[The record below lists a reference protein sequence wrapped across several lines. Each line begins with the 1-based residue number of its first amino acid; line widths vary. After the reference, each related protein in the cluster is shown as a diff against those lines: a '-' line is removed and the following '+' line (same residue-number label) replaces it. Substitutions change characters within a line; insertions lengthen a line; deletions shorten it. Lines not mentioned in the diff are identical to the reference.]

1 MIFAILRIPKLVDKE
16 LYPIRRRSHKAHTP
30 QMAHLLPIFIVDA
43 VGEVDGVIEQ
53 RGLGCRGR
61 DDGDRVLVQQ
71 QHLHL
76 RRTTST
82 RCAVP
87 GTDHF
92 SHVAGDGLED
102 VHGELVMLGWRAE
115 WCISS
120 RAASLLRYDV
130 NNHSGVV
137 SYVIFSNPAERLSSV
152 TVFWCWCRSFACDD
166 AILTLL
172 MQLYAGTCK

>member
-16 LYPIRRRSHKAHTP
+16 LYPIRRRSHKAQTP

-92 SHVAGDGLED
+92 RHVAGDGLDD
-102 VHGELVMLGWRAE
+102 VHDGWLCLVGER
-115 WCISS
+115 C
-120 RAASLLRYDV
+120 
-130 NNHSGVV
+130 GV
-137 SYVIFSNPAERLSSV
+137 SHREPPLFCV
-152 TVFWCWCRSFACDD
+152 TTSTTTVVWCR
-166 AILTLL
+166 
-172 MQLYAGTCK
+172 M